1 MHSPKQN
8 HIQPSMFQYID
19 MEDLVPKHHILRR
32 VKDVID
38 FSAVHDWVKPLYSEK
53 TGRPSTNAEL
63 VVRLVVLEYLFNHS
77 ERELFE
83 TLPMHAGYLWFCG
96 LDFESSL
103 PDRTTLVKTRA
114 LWRRHGIFDDIMM
127 HVVNQCIASGLVRPD
142 VHAGVDGTQVRANA
156 SINSREEIELAPVQ
170 TIEGYLEDKKQSDE
184 ASLAPSDNTDSD
196 DDDQNPQPPKS
207 KNNHQSDQ
215 LQENASHEDFHGK
228 TFSNQTH
235 RSTTDPDA
243 RLYKKSKGQEAY
255 PRYLVHDL
263 VDVESGIILKTD
275 ASIASGTA
283 EREIS
288 QQQLAAIRFQHPQI
302 HIRTLSGDNAYG
314 TPAYLAYLFSQGVMP
329 LISLRDH
336 ELEEIPTWQRKT
348 HNPEHQRKRQE
359 KVNNVKAKNQ
369 AKQIQIDGKYQA
381 IQNKRVQCEHEFA
394 EAKTVHGMDRAR
406 SRGLDCMQEQAL
418 CTAIVQNLK
427 KLSRFK
433 GKRPRTGVSA
443 CAEMEKRDERHHR
456 HHFISLI
463 FKGIQ
468 EKSGSLFASLMDKK
482 YSFSPVF

>member
-8 HIQPSMFQYID
+8 HVQPSMFQYID
-19 MEDLVPKHHILRR
+19 MEDLVPEHHILRR

-63 VVRLVVLEYLFNHS
+63 VVRLIVLEYLFNHS

-83 TLPMHAGYLWFCG
+83 TFPMHAGYLWFCG

-114 LWRRHGIFDDIMM
+114 LWRRHGIFDDTMM
-127 HVVNQCIASGLVRPD
+127 QVVNQCIASGLVRPD

-156 SINSREEIELAPVQ
+156 SIHSLEEIELAPVQ
-170 TIEGYLEDKKQSDE
+170 TIED
-184 ASLAPSDNTDSD
+184 
-196 DDDQNPQPPKS
+196 
-207 KNNHQSDQ
+207 QSDQ
-215 LQENASHEDFHGK
+215 LQENTSHEDFHGK

-243 RLYKKSKGQEAY
+243 RLYKKSKGQEAH
-255 PRYLVHDL
+255 PRYLVHN
-263 VDVESGIILKTD
+263 
-275 ASIASGTA
+275 
-283 EREIS
+283 
-288 QQQLAAIRFQHPQI
+288 LAAVRFQHPQT
-302 HIRTLSGDNAYG
+302 HIQTLSGDKTYG
-314 TPAYLAYLFSQGVMP
+314 TPAYLAYLISQGIIP
-329 LISLRDH
+329 LVSLRNH

-348 HNPEHQRKRQE
+348 HNPEQQRKRQE
-359 KVNNVKAKNQ
+359 KADEVRTKNQ
-369 AKQIQIDGKYQA
+369 AKQVQIDGKYQD
-381 IQNKRVQCEHEFA
+381 IQNKRVQCEHGFA
-394 EAKTVHGMDRAR
+394 EAKTVHGLDRAN

-443 CAEMEKRDERHHR
+443 CAETKNRDERNHDN
-456 HHFISLI
+456 HFISFI
-463 FKGIQ
+463 FKRIR
-468 EKSGSLFASLMDKK
+468 EKFGSLYASLVDEKL
-482 YSFSPVF
+482 